1 MQPVGDH
8 QFLLAFFFGNSHRLL
23 TQYMDAGA
31 RGADRVFAMQM
42 VGQPDVDGNDVAAF
56 QPLLVFLV
64 AGEQLG

>member
-1 MQPVGDH
+1 
-8 QFLLAFFFGNSHRLL
+8 
-23 TQYMDAGA
+23 MDAGA